1 MFFWSPEL
9 LVVGLKE
16 EDISGVT
23 ETSSVKRKNR
33 SLQSK
38 DHTRADRVKLPVK
51 DDVKN

>member
-9 LVVGLKE
+9 AVQGLKE

-38 DHTRADRVKLPVK
+38 DQTWAGGVKLPVNV
-51 DDVKN
+51 DIKN